1 MWLFGFCSFV
11 DRRSSAGEIRRMQL
25 QTRIMYALLALNN
38 NNGAKGTAKN
48 DRSSKE
54 VAGMCS

>member
-1 MWLFGFCSFV
+1 
-11 DRRSSAGEIRRMQL
+11 MQL
-25 QTRIMYALLALNN
+25 QTRIMYVLLALNN

-54 VAGMCS
+54 VAGMRS